1 MPQYLILY
9 SPDGASS
16 GPAGA
21 VQDAARAHDA
31 LYPGQRRERL
41 PGARLHGWLA
51 AADVVDNAYWRS
63 ANHGLEVVATGTWFA
78 PGIASLAELGER
90 IADEGVEAVAG
101 QLEGPYALVVFDRRR
116 ARAQVVTDLA
126 GTLHIFV
133 AEHAGGWVIGTSSA
147 WLAALTGASLDPI
160 GTHEFLATG
169 IVYEGRTLW
178 QRVRKIGQ
186 STVATLLSGG
196 VVDERR
202 YWSFANIV
210 PERDDFATSIL
221 RLARAM
227 PDAAR
232 AIGARH
238 TRVLCD
244 ITAGYDSRA
253 TIAAFL
259 MADVPFAGT
268 VSGPEE
274 SRDVVISRA
283 IAARFDIPHV
293 HAAPALR
300 GDAAEFEDAIALTDG
315 ECDAADY
322 ARVAAIHRQHAR
334 DYQISV
340 NGSFGELA
348 RGYWWELLWPSI
360 GADEPLDAAMLARRR
375 FAAARYDST
384 LFADTSFD
392 LATHMRDVIERV
404 NRPLRGM
411 PNTTLLDHAYFA
423 LRMHRWQGRIAS
435 STARIWPNV
444 SLFAF
449 RSVLEPVLEAR
460 ASSRIRSGLIRSL
473 LARYLPALANYPLEA
488 GHPSAPL
495 RITNIH
501 RFWPLVPHYGA
512 RIGRKLAP
520 PASGRARGAQTAQ
533 KPQRR
538 LTPQEVDLLMA
549 SDVFARDRLQPW
561 LEAASP
567 SAQYSRLLTLGAVLR
582 RVDSARPRGRR
593 EALPPVMEEARGY

>member
-1 MPQYLILY
+1 MPQFVILY
-9 SPDGASS
+9 SPDESASAL
-16 GPAGA
+16 AG
-21 VQDAARAHDA
+21 VVEDAARAHDA
-31 LYPGQRRERL
+31 LYPGRRRDRL
-41 PGARLHGWLA
+41 PGVRLHGWSSG
-51 AADVVDNAYWRS
+51 DVAVDHVYWRS
-63 ANHGLEVVATGTWFA
+63 ASHGLEVVATGTWFA
-78 PGIASLAELGER
+78 AGIASLAALGER
-90 IADEGVEAVAG
+90 IAGQGVESVAA

-116 ARAQVVTDLA
+116 ATAQVVTDLA
-126 GTLHIFV
+126 GTCHVFI
-133 AEHAGGWVIGTSSA
+133 AEHAGGWVVGTSSA
-147 WLAALTGASLDPI
+147 WLAALTSASLDPV

-169 IVYEGRTLW
+169 IVYEARTLW
-178 QRVRKIGQ
+178 QGVRKVGQ
-186 STVATLLSGG
+186 STVATLSPGI
-196 VVDERR
+196 VDERR

-238 TRVLCD
+238 SRVLCD
-244 ITAGYDSRA
+244 ITGGYDSRA

-268 VSGPEE
+268 VSGAED
-274 SRDVVISRA
+274 SRDVVISKA

-293 HAAPALR
+293 HAKPVLR
-300 GDAAEFEDAIALTDG
+300 GDAAEFDDAVALTDG
-315 ECDAADY
+315 ECEASEY
-322 ARVAAIHRQHAR
+322 ARVAAIHRGHAR
-334 DYQISV
+334 DYDVSV

-360 GADEPLDAAMLARRR
+360 GADEPLDSAMLARRR
-375 FAAARYDST
+375 FAAASYDRT
-384 LFADTSFD
+384 IFADGAFD

-404 NRPLRGM
+404 NAPLRGM
-411 PNTTLLDHAYFA
+411 PNTTLLDHTYFS

-488 GHPSAPL
+488 GHPSVPL

-512 RIGRKLAP
+512 RIGKKLAP
-520 PASGRARGAQTAQ
+520 SAPGRSSGAQPPA
-533 KPQRR
+533 KPRR
-538 LTPQEVDLLMA
+538 QLTSQELDLLMA
-549 SDVFARDRLQPW
+549 SGVFANERLQRW
-561 LEAASP
+561 IESP
-567 SAQYSRLLTLGAVLR
+567 SPSSQYSRLLTVGAVLR
-582 RVDSARPRGRR
+582 RVDDARRRSER
-593 EALPPVMEEARGY
+593 EAPPAVMEEARGK